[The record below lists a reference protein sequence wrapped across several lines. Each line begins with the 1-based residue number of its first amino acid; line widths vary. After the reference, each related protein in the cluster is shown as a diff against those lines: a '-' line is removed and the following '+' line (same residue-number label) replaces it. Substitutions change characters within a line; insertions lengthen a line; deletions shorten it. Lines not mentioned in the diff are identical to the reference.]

1 MTSKVTTDSDKKE
14 LAPQDRMPTQGVW
27 KSKLSKSADENPD
40 EKPKQFFREE
50 DIPGDSGTI
59 GKDSKEAV
67 ESINTKD
74 TVITEETVQAELKEP
89 TVPAV
94 SKRTSG
100 KQRKES
106 LEEYRAAFL
115 HVPKLEDRKPVFV
128 SREVRDR
135 LDEIVR
141 KLGGR
146 KMSVSGFIENLA
158 LHHLETYREELEVWK
173 KL

>member
-1 MTSKVTTDSDKKE
+1 MNG
-14 LAPQDRMPTQGVW
+14 Q
-27 KSKLSKSADENPD
+27 
-40 EKPKQFFREE
+40 
-50 DIPGDSGTI
+50 
-59 GKDSKEAV
+59 
-67 ESINTKD
+67 
-74 TVITEETVQAELKEP
+74 QAENSQEKKQQVQSWMLDPIEGDAVFSKQVSEEREIVDEISL
-89 TVPAV
+89 TSNVANVYESGIGTDATALTEDSNNTAYSQQAEQTEVTQSTV

-106 LEEYRAAFL
+106 LEEHRETFL
-115 HVPKLEDRKPVFV
+115 QVPKLDDRKPVFV

-158 LHHLETYREELEVWK
+158 LHHLETYHEDFEIWR